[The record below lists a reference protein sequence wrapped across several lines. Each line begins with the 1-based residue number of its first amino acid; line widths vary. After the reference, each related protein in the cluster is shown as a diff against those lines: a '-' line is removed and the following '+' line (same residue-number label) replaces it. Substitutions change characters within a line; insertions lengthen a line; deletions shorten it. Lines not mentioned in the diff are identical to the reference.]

1 MNATTSMYSTS
12 RTIGQSRRWR
22 VGERACANSGWS
34 MMENK
39 STPTPLVLV
48 VVLLS
53 MLWVSISLAAVNE
66 EEKIYRTGLEAK
78 KGWFS
83 VSPDGRRLVF
93 ATDSLTHGLRL
104 IELNSGKTTTIQEQI
119 GRSFGFPSWS
129 PDGQQIA
136 VVSAAVRNHLY
147 DVGDME
153 IVLLDTNTWKHR
165 TIATGD
171 GVKFSPT
178 FSKNGRTV
186 YYLKGKKREGGK
198 TVASRYDFYA
208 IDLASGQEVKL
219 TNEEFYQASP
229 ASEDG
234 QFLLFDAVGG
244 KRFSELRDAFGK
256 QARASLFV
264 YDKLQGSI
272 IKLKIDQSGG
282 FFDFY
287 SPRRDRVG
295 NLYFVAANTPK
306 RGSSGGSYVWFLVK
320 ADTEG
325 KNLLP
330 LTELP
335 IGLGF
340 DIAQNTNEIYVM
352 DKSGPE
358 LIFRKLAVKAAR

>member
-1 MNATTSMYSTS
+1 
-12 RTIGQSRRWR
+12 
-22 VGERACANSGWS
+22 

-53 MLWVSISLAAVNE
+53 MLWVSISLAAVDE
-66 EEKIYRTGLEAK
+66 EGKTYRTGLEAK
-78 KGWFS
+78 KGRFS
-83 VSPDGRRLVF
+83 VSPDGRRLIF
-93 ATDSLTHGLRL
+93 TTDSLAHGLRL
-104 IELNSGKTTTIQEQI
+104 IDLNSGNTTIIQEQI

-136 VVSAAVRNHLY
+136 VVSAAVRNNLY

-153 IVLLDTNTWKHR
+153 IVLIDTSTWKHR
-165 TIATGD
+165 TIAAGD
-171 GVKFSPT
+171 GVKFSPS

-198 TVASRYDFYA
+198 TVASRYDFHA

-219 TNEEFYQASP
+219 TNEEFYEASA
-229 ASEDG
+229 ASDDG

-244 KRFSELRDAFGK
+244 KRFFEPRDAF
-256 QARASLFV
+256 ALAMATLFA
-264 YDKLQGSI
+264 YDKLKGSI
-272 IKLKIDQSGG
+272 TPLKIDQSGG
-282 FFDFY
+282 FFDFN
-287 SPRRDRVG
+287 SPRRDRAG
-295 NLYFVAANTPK
+295 SLYFVATYTPK
-306 RGSSGGSYVWFLVK
+306 GGPYGGPYRWFLVK
-320 ADTEG
+320 ADPEG

-330 LTELP
+330 LTGLP

-340 DIAQNTNEIYVM
+340 DIVQNTGEIYVM

-358 LIFRKLAVKAAR
+358 IIFRKLGVKAAR